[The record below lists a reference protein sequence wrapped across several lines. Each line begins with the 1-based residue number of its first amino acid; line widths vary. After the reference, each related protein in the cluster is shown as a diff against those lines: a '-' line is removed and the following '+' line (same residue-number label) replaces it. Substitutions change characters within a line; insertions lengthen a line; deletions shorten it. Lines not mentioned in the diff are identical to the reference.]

1 MNLRTNVNKIHS
13 DLTENFS
20 NVQISEKSNIRLGN
34 FIELIVLENNKDLKI
49 QISKYELEKDIFSW
63 SYFSN
68 PEQEDSIVE
77 RVSHVNSFT
86 NDVSDIFDK
95 NRFDS
100 DYLKK
105 LN

>member
-13 DLTENFS
+13 DLTDNFS
-20 NVQISEKSNIRLGN
+20 NVQISEKSNIQLGN
-34 FIELIVLENNKDLKI
+34 FIELSVLENNKDLKI
-49 QISKYELEKDIFSW
+49 QISKYELEKDVFSW

-68 PEQEDSIVE
+68 PERPDSVVE
-77 RVSHVNSFT
+77 RVSHINSFVG
-86 NDVSDIFDK
+86 DVSDIFDK